1 MTLSALSWVTETK
14 YLRETDDGRFRIRKR
29 FEAVTGDWQY
39 IAYRVGPCNREDH
52 LGTFASC
59 AEAEARCAFAAF
71 PTETHWPEQAEVA
84 R

>member
-1 MTLSALSWVTETK
+1 MTLAGLSWVTETT

-39 IAYRVGPCNREDH
+39 FAYKVGPSNREDH

-59 AEAEARCAFAAF
+59 AEAEACCAFAAF
-71 PTETHWPEQAEVA
+71 PSEVRYPEQEPA